1 MMRLR
6 RLNIVDVAKWRFVCR
21 VVLGRISLTSFLYTG
36 RRMVN
41 VCLVG
46 FLFIKF
52 CFSFL
57 SFFQLTR
64 MDTALPLRSLASI
77 RLRKSVDVVVL
88 AMGLYLETGVVQ
100 MLSSPV
106 LITEVDVVKI
116 TEVEMTSINISLPP
130 QPTSDK
136 KKSVIVMPSVRRIS
150 AGKRV
155 GMMGVFGRGRLCEG

>member
-1 MMRLR
+1 MKLSYRNHMTNNFFHILFMY
-6 RLNIVDVAKWRFVCR
+6 L
-21 VVLGRISLTSFLYTG
+21 SFL
-36 RRMVN
+36 
-41 VCLVG
+41 
-46 FLFIKF
+46 
-52 CFSFL
+52 
-57 SFFQLTR
+57 QLTR

-77 RLRKSVDVVVL
+77 RLRKSVDIVVL

-106 LITEVDVVKI
+106 MVTEVDVVKI

-136 KKSVIVMPSVRRIS
+136 KKSVVVMPSVRRMS

-155 GMMGVFGRGRLCEG
+155 GMMGVFGRGRLC